1 MKRFIKINKYGDL
14 YVDRILFESYFPIIF
29 TCRDANNDIFICVCC
44 QNNREGCK
52 WLVGKTDKSSIIKML
67 KDEITIRDLLLN
79 FSSEKISVDYID
91 GKYVVSYR
99 NSDWNEDSIYLPK
112 KDSYMYV
119 EEGEF
124 DDDIIYFS
132 VDDHINYDEESY
144 VDIKVPEIIH
154 EVISNNSVTNANNC
168 IHKKE
173 YEIKFCRNLET
184 SPNDSNIPIEID
196 DCIANAA

>member
-1 MKRFIKINKYGDL
+1 
-14 YVDRILFESYFPIIF
+14 
-29 TCRDANNDIFICVCC
+29 
-44 QNNREGCK
+44 
-52 WLVGKTDKSSIIKML
+52 ML

-79 FSSEKISVDYID
+79 FSSGKISVDYID
-91 GKYVVSYR
+91 GKYVVSYG

-132 VDDHINYDEESY
+132 VDDHINYDKESY
-144 VDIKVPEIIH
+144 IDIKMPEIID
-154 EVISNNSVTNANNC
+154 EETEPIVDIEDDLDISREPIANLWEISDVINNNLTTNANNC

-173 YEIKFCRNLET
+173 YKIKFCRNLEA